1 VLLESPK
8 EEKNMALKTRYQKD
22 LFLDITPWEN
32 RLPEAE
38 RERLK
43 ALLGELIV
51 SVFEAEEQASERRE
65 VDDD

>member
-1 VLLESPK
+1 
-8 EEKNMALKTRYQKD
+8 MALETRYQKD

-38 RERLK
+38 REHLK

-65 VDDD
+65 VGDD